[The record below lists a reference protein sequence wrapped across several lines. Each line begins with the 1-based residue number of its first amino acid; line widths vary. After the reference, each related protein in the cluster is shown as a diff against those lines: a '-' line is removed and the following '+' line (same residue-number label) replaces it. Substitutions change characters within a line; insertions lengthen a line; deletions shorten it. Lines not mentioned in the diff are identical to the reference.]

1 MRLAALTEQSI
12 STLAELLPPMV
23 RRAAAVDTAI
33 ATATATAKTNEPEL
47 SAWVEAA
54 TAKLAKLLSNLGDA
68 EGGSGGAS
76 QEAFSLAAA
85 AMLECVCSPCTRPIV
100 LAPDCPQP
108 HAASGTPARRVPF
121 PGPTPCSLPYTRSPR
136 PISLGPRSLPRRA
149 AALTDMARRSHT
161 QVRRGRAPTALCCQ
175 AQAGGGRQRRCRCR
189 ARTALRRQSEGPAS
203 IGRCGRRH
211 PWHRCGRRGGEAA
224 DGVGGLGGGRAQ
236 VARAPGGGGC
246 HAEGTCSPVGAPAPR
261 LYSGH

>member
-1 MRLAALTEQSI
+1 MEASRGEVEQRRAAEGRESLGDGGWDPSASQVAKGWNDLLGAANAYEQALLEKLGNLKAEETQRLRLAALTEQSI

-121 PGPTPCSLPYTRSPR
+121 PGPTPCSVRYTRSPR
-136 PISLGPRSLPRRA
+136 PIPWANPMQRPVYPLAASHSLGQPHAVSRTP
-149 AALTDMARRSHT
+149 ARRVPFPWALARSRAE
-161 QVRRGRAPTALCCQ
+161 RRP
-175 AQAGGGRQRRCRCR
+175 
-189 ARTALRRQSEGPAS
+189 
-203 IGRCGRRH
+203 
-211 PWHRCGRRGGEAA
+211 
-224 DGVGGLGGGRAQ
+224 
-236 VARAPGGGGC
+236 
-246 HAEGTCSPVGAPAPR
+246 
-261 LYSGH
+261 